1 MSREKAPIVVV
12 NTQEAVVLSKHD
24 RITVD
29 WNAKLQNKHKSYWCH
44 LVSLSNSH

>member
-29 WNAKLQNKHKSYWCH
+29 WNAKLQNKQII
-44 LVSLSNSH
+44 LVPFSVLE